1 MIRVYYKRNVKGE
14 NKLFKRNK
22 TLAGILA
29 IFLGT
34 LGIHKFYQ
42 GKWKAGIAY
51 FLFFWTGIPT
61 ILGILDGAKLLTEVA
76 DEVPDESAPAKK
88 EKAVNIENKKDANKD
103 NKDNT
108 EKSTKLDKVAKS
120 ENSTKLDKTE
130 TVKETGKTEK
140 TEKSDETNKSEK
152 SENQTKSKAENKTED
167 KTENK
172 VEKKSENKP
181 EKRNMKSRLSD
192 LRNHD
197 DSEEDDKDDFDDDT
211 EE

>member
-1 MIRVYYKRNVKGE
+1 MIRVYYKWNVKGE

-76 DEVPDESAPAKK
+76 DEVPDENASAKK
-88 EKAVNIENKKDANKD
+88 EK
-103 NKDNT
+103 
-108 EKSTKLDKVAKS
+108 S
-120 ENSTKLDKTE
+120 EM
-130 TVKETGKTEK
+130 VKGKGKTEK
-140 TEKSDETNKSEK
+140 PDKSDEITISEK
-152 SENQTKSKAENKTED
+152 SENQTENKA
-167 KTENK
+167 
-172 VEKKSENKP
+172 EKKSENKP

-192 LRNHD
+192 LKNHD
-197 DSEEDDKDDFDDDT
+197 DSEEDEDDYDDT

>member
-1 MIRVYYKRNVKGE
+1 M
-14 NKLFKRNK
+14 FKRNK

-103 NKDNT
+103 NT
-108 EKSTKLDKVAKS
+108 EKSAKLDKVAKS
-120 ENSTKLDKTE
+120 EKSSKLDKSE

-140 TEKSDETNKSEK
+140 TDKSDEITKSEK
-152 SENQTKSKAENKTED
+152 SEKQTKSKAENKTED

-172 VEKKSENKP
+172 AEKKSENKP

-192 LRNHD
+192 LKNHD
-197 DSEEDDKDDFDDDT
+197 DSEEDEDDYDDT

>member
-76 DEVPDESAPAKK
+76 DEVPDESTPAKK
-88 EKAVNIENKKDANKD
+88 ENVAKSENKDKLG
-103 NKDNT
+103 NT
-108 EKSTKLDKVAKS
+108 EKSAKLDKVAKS
-120 ENSTKLDKTE
+120 EKSTKLDKTE
-130 TVKETGKTEK
+130 MVKGKGKTEK
-140 TEKSDETNKSEK
+140 PDKPDKSDEITKSEK
-152 SENQTKSKAENKTED
+152 SENQTENKA
-167 KTENK
+167 
-172 VEKKSENKP
+172 EKKSENKP

>member
-88 EKAVNIENKKDANKD
+88 ENVAKSENKDKLG
-103 NKDNT
+103 NT
-108 EKSTKLDKVAKS
+108 EKSAKLDKVAKS
-120 ENSTKLDKTE
+120 EKSTKLDKTE
-130 TVKETGKTEK
+130 MVKGKGKTEK
-140 TEKSDETNKSEK
+140 PDKSDEITKSEK
-152 SENQTKSKAENKTED
+152 SENQTENKA
-167 KTENK
+167 
-172 VEKKSENKP
+172 EKKSENKP
-181 EKRNMKSRLSD
+181 EKRNMKFRLSD
-192 LRNHD
+192 LKNHD
-197 DSEEDDKDDFDDDT
+197 DSEEDEDDYDDT

>member
-88 EKAVNIENKKDANKD
+88 ENVAKSENKDKLG
-103 NKDNT
+103 NT
-108 EKSTKLDKVAKS
+108 EKSAKLDKVAKLEKSTKLDK
-120 ENSTKLDKTE
+120 TE
-130 TVKETGKTEK
+130 MVKGKGKTEK
-140 TEKSDETNKSEK
+140 PDKSDEITKSEK
-152 SENQTKSKAENKTED
+152 LENQTENKA
-167 KTENK
+167 
-172 VEKKSENKP
+172 EKKSENKP

-197 DSEEDDKDDFDDDT
+197 DSEEDEDDFDDT